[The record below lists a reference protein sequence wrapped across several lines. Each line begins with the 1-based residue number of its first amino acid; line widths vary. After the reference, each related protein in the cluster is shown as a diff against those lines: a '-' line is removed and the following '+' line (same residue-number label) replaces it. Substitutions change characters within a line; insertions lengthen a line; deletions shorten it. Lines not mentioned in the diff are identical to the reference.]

1 MHDCAPRSVAV
12 QIRAS
17 CLYIKV
23 YGFFCATLTDHPGR
37 RNRSRVPARSQATMH
52 GRKQRTT
59 QLDSLRDTA
68 ASTALSRQFVYT
80 TMAESGQLDAIRVGS
95 GAVRWREQVAV
106 DVIASRRLGG
116 FELPAAAAM
125 MRDIPEL
132 SDGRRQLGRPLD
144 RAHLARSTS
153 GSNAVTSAG
162 ADRPRV
168 TGRVRLR
175 STEPEPR
182 RPTEPEPHRSAES
195 DSSQHLRPE
204 RPRRTGRGQQPPS
217 TRSQQPRNQRSQRP
231 RTIRSEQ
238 LRQRGTGQPQGRNR
252 TELEAPNALTRS
264 GQSSPRRTESPGG
277 HGWLPRC
284 ICSEPA
290 HAMSAHCVWRG
301 GAALPLRTPTAARL
315 SPARGRAGGVAP
327 DPFSRWADG

>member
-12 QIRAS
+12 KIRAS

-52 GRKQRTT
+52 GRKQMTT

-68 ASTALSRQFVYT
+68 AITALSRQFVYT

-95 GAVRWREQVAV
+95 GAVRWRE
-106 DVIASRRLGG
+106 
-116 FELPAAAAM
+116 
-125 MRDIPEL
+125 
-132 SDGRRQLGRPLD
+132 
-144 RAHLARSTS
+144 
-153 GSNAVTSAG
+153 
-162 ADRPRV
+162 
-168 TGRVRLR
+168 
-175 STEPEPR
+175 
-182 RPTEPEPHRSAES
+182 
-195 DSSQHLRPE
+195 
-204 RPRRTGRGQQPPS
+204 
-217 TRSQQPRNQRSQRP
+217 
-231 RTIRSEQ
+231 
-238 LRQRGTGQPQGRNR
+238 
-252 TELEAPNALTRS
+252 
-264 GQSSPRRTESPGG
+264 TESPGG

-301 GAALPLRTPTAARL
+301 GEALPLRTPTAARL